1 MVKRITLQNGFKCSI
16 DDQRLDDMELLED
29 LVEVDEGNILKL
41 PAVIDK
47 ILGVEQKKK
56 LYNKLRDKKTGIVS
70 SEVVAEA
77 FQELMERMS
86 EADAEDA
93 TKNS

>member
-1 MVKRITLQNGFKCSI
+1 MVREITLQNGFKCSI

-29 LVEVDEGNILKL
+29 LVEVDEGNVMKL

-56 LYNKLRDKKTGIVS
+56 LYNKLRDKKTGTVTSVAVADALQEIMEGMN
-70 SEVVAEA
+70 EV
-77 FQELMERMS
+77 
-86 EADAEDA
+86 DAED
-93 TKNS
+93 TVKNS